1 MQIEFEHLQ
10 QLAQQYHQLSEHPDQ
25 LLAYLNQW
33 KPSHIQE
40 LLKKYD
46 QPSSFSPIQLLR
58 MECLRQLLTDSKLNL
73 DKIEEIKQRIRQKNR
88 TYFAHLEPEVLDQ
101 LSAYPVSN
109 RDAFQGYQKLWT
121 IFLPLI
127 FEGETRDTVRK
138 YMERIG
144 QQLNIDL
151 KLKKYAVKITDFRG
165 GSPFGSD
172 AALIALHLVT
182 APGRG
187 HKDSNLFLLK
197 FGEITTAGKQA
208 GEHLKPDKMVLNQL
222 WAAHSYAEALTI
234 LEQVKTEVIAF
245 NDKILGIE
253 TSEPPLSLPAE
264 PATVSFVREPE
275 EAPYVPKYRYEDD
288 TERPFL
294 PTEQF
299 VRLVHLL
306 KRKRNIIL
314 QGPPGVGK
322 TFLATRLAYGLMGFK
337 NNAHVQRLQFH
348 QSYSYEDFVQGL
360 RPAAN
365 GGFELRNGVFYEL
378 CQKARRQ
385 PDQPYFLI
393 IDEINRGNLSK
404 ILGELLQ
411 LIEADKRSENYAV
424 RLTYSTAQEPDFYV
438 PPNLYL
444 IGTMNTADRSLAII
458 DYALRRRFAFVDIEP
473 CYDGSF
479 VDHLQKQ
486 GISNTLAQHIARQ
499 VPLLNEEISRDPNL
513 GKDFRLGHSYF
524 CTYNPALDEWQWY
537 QDLLRYE
544 IRPMLEEMW
553 FDQPER
559 VDKAFQNLE
568 ITRP

>member
-1 MQIEFEHLQ
+1 MQVEFEHLQ
-10 QLAQQYHQLSEHPDQ
+10 LLAQQYHQLSEHPDQ
-25 LLAYLNQW
+25 LLTYLNQW
-33 KPSHIQE
+33 KPEQIQG

-46 QPSSFSPIQLLR
+46 QPSAFSPIQLLR
-58 MECLRQLLTDSKLNL
+58 MECLRQLLTDSQLTL
-73 DKIEEIKQRIRQKNR
+73 EKIEEIKQRIRQKNR
-88 TYFAHLEPEVLDQ
+88 TYFAHLEPAVLDL
-101 LSAYPVSN
+101 LSNYPVSN

-127 FEGETRDTVRK
+127 FEGETRDATRK
-138 YMERIG
+138 SMERIG

-172 AALIALHLVT
+172 AATVALHLST

-187 HKDSNLFLLK
+187 HKDSNQFLLK
-197 FGEITTAGKQA
+197 FGEIATAGKQA

-222 WAAHSYAEALTI
+222 WAVHSYAEALAI

-245 NDKILGIE
+245 NDKILGIN
-253 TSEPPLSLPAE
+253 TSETVLSFPTE
-264 PATVSFVREPE
+264 STPISVVREPE

-288 TERPFL
+288 PDRPFL

-322 TFLATRLAYGLMGFK
+322 TFLATRLAYGLIGFK
-337 NNAHVQRLQFH
+337 NNTQVQRLQFH

-424 RLTYSTAQEPDFYV
+424 RLTYSTALEPDFYV

-473 CYDGSF
+473 CYDESF
-479 VDHLQKQ
+479 VQHLQGQ
-486 GISNTLAQHIARQ
+486 GISGILAQHIARQ
-499 VPLLNEEISRDPNL
+499 VPLLNEEIIRDPNL

-524 CTYNPALDEWQWY
+524 CTYSPALDEWQWY

>member
-1 MQIEFEHLQ
+1 MQAEFEYLQ
-10 QLAQQYHQLSEHPDQ
+10 QLAQQYHQLSENPTQ
-25 LLAYLNQW
+25 LFDYLSKWDKTHLQG
-33 KPSHIQE
+33 
-40 LLKKYD
+40 LLEKYD
-46 QPSSFSPIQLLR
+46 LPSAFSPIQLLR
-58 MECLRQLLTDSKLNL
+58 MESLRQLLAGQKLDL
-73 DKIEEIKQRIRQKNR
+73 AKIEEIKQRIRQKNR
-88 TYFAHLEPEVLDQ
+88 TYFAHLEPAVLDL
-101 LSAYPVSN
+101 LSEYSVSN
-109 RDAFQGYQKLWT
+109 RDVFQGYQKTWT

-127 FEGETRDTVRK
+127 FEGELRETVRK
-138 YMERIG
+138 YLERIG
-144 QQLNIDL
+144 QQLNVDL

-172 AALIALHLVT
+172 AAMVALHL
-182 APGRG
+182 AGSKG
-187 HKDSNLFLLK
+187 HKESNQFLLK
-197 FGEITTAGKQA
+197 FGGITTAGKQA
-208 GEHLKPDKMVLNQL
+208 GENLKPDKMVLNQL
-222 WAAHSYAEALTI
+222 WAVHSYAEALAI
-234 LEQVKTEVIAF
+234 FEQVKAEVIGF

-253 TSEPPLSLPAE
+253 TEEAALILSPEIIPLA
-264 PATVSFVREPE
+264 VVREPE

-288 TERPFL
+288 PERPFL
-294 PTEQF
+294 PTDQF

-337 NNAHVQRLQFH
+337 DNAHIQRLQFH

-360 RPAAN
+360 RPAPN
-365 GGFELRNGVFYEL
+365 GGFELRNGVFYEC
-378 CQKARRQ
+378 CQKARMQ
-385 PDQPYFLI
+385 PDQAFFLI

-424 RLTYSTAQEPDFYV
+424 RLTYSTAREPDFFV

-473 CYDGSF
+473 NYDESF
-479 VDHLQKQ
+479 VDYLQKQ
-486 GISNTLAQHIARQ
+486 GISPTLAQHIARQ
-499 VPLLNEEISRDPNL
+499 IPLLNEEIVRDPNL

-524 CTYNPALDEWQWY
+524 CTYSPALDEGQWY

-568 ITRP
+568 TTRP